1 MRIKSY
7 FSGTVESAMELAS
20 RELGDE
26 AVILNSRPAPAEAR
40 HLGAYEVVFGV
51 DETFLSTSPCA
62 PGLRALSS
70 SWSPSSSGSA
80 ATSLLGSLPPSISG
94 NSGHSGENDPGP
106 GPRGHRFELL
116 EGEIVALR
124 QELRKMSRS
133 VLAPASH
140 WKGAGLSENEAS
152 FARTNREAQELVA
165 YLVQRDLP
173 EGAAGELVRRGRE
186 RLRKG
191 TRGGGA
197 GTVGGASRSGDGWRR
212 EDVGV
217 GNPGL
222 GCPGVARPGV
232 ARPGTGRGGTGRQE
246 KGLFS
251 NGSGVFPALPGVL
264 AGLFADESPLAAAVL
279 DELAAVLR
287 VDATL
292 GRHRAARVTGG
303 HQNTDPNPSRS
314 QAGGSKPTE
323 PETKVVALVGGA
335 GVGKTTTLVKLAAHY
350 GLRARRP
357 THIISTDNLRVGAAE
372 QLRSYAAILGV
383 GFDLAETAVAL
394 GQLLNEHASKDLI
407 LIDTPGLSPGQ
418 MEDGA
423 AVARFLGTDPRVD
436 CHLVVPAYQKGADVT
451 LLLERFH
458 AYGASKV
465 ILTRLDETEAIGGL
479 LLALDESEARISF
492 LSMGQTIPEDLE
504 PASVAR
510 LLDLFVGDP
519 PMGAFLMAR
528 ESGDREGLRF
538 DDRRADERGPDGLRD
553 GTGARDEVERAKGRP
568 EHMATAGPRR

>member
-26 AVILNSRPAPAEAR
+26 AVILNSRPAPLDAR

-51 DETFLSTSPCA
+51 DETRRAASKGASDSRSPNSSA
-62 PGLRALSS
+62 PKAGLGSA
-70 SWSPSSSGSA
+70 PSSDDA
-80 ATSLLGSLPPSISG
+80 AIHPEPSS
-94 NSGHSGENDPGP
+94 
-106 GPRGHRFELL
+106 RGHRFELL
-116 EGEIVALR
+116 EGEIVAMR
-124 QELRKMSRS
+124 NELRKMSRGI
-133 VLAPASH
+133 LAPASLASH
-140 WKGAGLSENEAS
+140 WKGAGLTGNEAS
-152 FARTNREAQELVA
+152 LARANREAQELIA
-165 YLVQRDLP
+165 YLVQRGLP

-186 RLRKG
+186 RLRQG
-191 TRGGGA
+191 SRSAGA
-197 GTVGGASRSGDGWRR
+197 SPLGGASAQGG
-212 EDVGV
+212 
-217 GNPGL
+217 GNQ
-222 GCPGVARPGV
+222 
-232 ARPGTGRGGTGRQE
+232 GTGRQE
-246 KGLFS
+246 TGLFA
-251 NGSGVFPALPGVL
+251 NGNGVFPAHPGVL
-264 AGLFADESPLAAAVL
+264 ADLFADESPLAAAVL
-279 DELAAVLR
+279 DQLAAVLR

-292 GRHRAARVTGG
+292 GRPGTNCLKPGG
-303 HQNTDPNPSRS
+303 P
-314 QAGGSKPTE
+314 KPAE
-323 PETKVVALVGGA
+323 RETTVVALVGGA

-394 GQLLNEHASKDLI
+394 GQLLNEHTNKDLI

-423 AVARFLGTDPRVD
+423 AVARFLGADPRID
-436 CHLVVPAYQKGADVT
+436 CHLVVPSYQKSADVAR
-451 LLLERFH
+451 LLDRFH
-458 AYGASKV
+458 LYGASKV
-465 ILTRLDETEAIGGL
+465 ILTHLDETEAIGGL

-528 ESGDREGLRF
+528 SADREDLG
-538 DDRRADERGPDGLRD
+538 RR
-553 GTGARDEVERAKGRP
+553 
-568 EHMATAGPRR
+568 EHLAAAGG

>member
-1 MRIKSY
+1 
-7 FSGTVESAMELAS
+7 MELAS

-51 DETFLSTSPCA
+51 DETSQATSRSA
-62 PGLRALSS
+62 PGLGAQSAWSPNSS
-70 SWSPSSSGSA
+70 SPKA
-80 ATSLLGSLPPSISG
+80 NSLLGGLPPSISG
-94 NSGHSGENDPGP
+94 NFGSGNFGFGNSGISGDSGETDPG
-106 GPRGHRFELL
+106 GGRRGHRFELL

-124 QELRKMSRS
+124 QELRKMSRGI
-133 VLAPASH
+133 LAPASH
-140 WKGAGLSENEAS
+140 WKDAGLSENEAS
-152 FARTNREAQELVA
+152 LARANREAQELVA

-191 TRGGGA
+191 IRGGGA
-197 GTVGGASRSGDGWRR
+197 GTLGGASGSGDGWRR

-217 GNPGL
+217 RNQGL
-222 GCPGVARPGV
+222 GHR
-232 ARPGTGRGGTGRQE
+232 E

-251 NGSGVFPALPGVL
+251 NGSGVFPAHPGVL
-264 AGLFADESPLAAAVL
+264 AGLFAEGSPLAAAVL
-279 DELAAVLR
+279 DQLAAVLR

-292 GRHRAARVTGG
+292 GRPRTARETGVITG
-303 HQNTDPNPSRS
+303 PNISKP
-314 QAGGSKPTE
+314 QPDGSKPTQS
-323 PETKVVALVGGA
+323 ETKVVALVGGA

-383 GFDLAETAVAL
+383 GFDLAETATAL
-394 GQLLNEHASKDLI
+394 GQLLNEHANKDLI
-407 LIDTPGLSPGQ
+407 LIDTPGQSPGQ

-451 LLLERFH
+451 LLLDRFH

-528 ESGDREGLRF
+528 ESDDREDLGFDALRAE
-538 DDRRADERGPDGLRD
+538 DRRAQDRGPDGL
-553 GTGARDEVERAKGRP
+553 GLRDEVPRTKGRP
-568 EHMATAGPRR
+568 ETMATAGTRR

>member
-1 MRIKSY
+1 
-7 FSGTVESAMELAS
+7 MELAS

-51 DETFLSTSPCA
+51 DETSHVMSRSA
-62 PGLRALSS
+62 PGLRAQSS
-70 SWSPSSSGSA
+70 SWSPNSSSP
-80 ATSLLGSLPPSISG
+80 TNSLLGSLSPPIPGISG
-94 NSGHSGENDPGP
+94 DSGETDPG
-106 GPRGHRFELL
+106 GGRRGHRFELL

-124 QELRKMSRS
+124 QELRKMSRGI
-133 VLAPASH
+133 LAPASH

-152 FARTNREAQELVA
+152 LARANREAQELVA

-191 TRGGGA
+191 IRSGGA
-197 GTVGGASRSGDGWRR
+197 GTRGEAGGSGDGWRR

-217 GNPGL
+217 WNQAPS
-222 GCPGVARPGV
+222 PR
-232 ARPGTGRGGTGRQE
+232 E

-251 NGSGVFPALPGVL
+251 NGSGVFPAHPGVL
-264 AGLFADESPLAAAVL
+264 AGLFADGSPLAAAVL
-279 DELAAVLR
+279 DQLAAVLR
-287 VDATL
+287 VEATL
-292 GRHRAARVTGG
+292 GRPRTARETGVSPG
-303 HQNTDPNPSRS
+303 PNIGKP
-314 QAGGSKPTE
+314 QLGGSKPIQS
-323 PETKVVALVGGA
+323 ETKVVALVGGA
-335 GVGKTTTLVKLAAHY
+335 GVGKTTMLVKLAARY

-383 GFDLAETAVAL
+383 GFDLAETATAL
-394 GQLLNEHASKDLI
+394 GQLLNEHANKDLI
-407 LIDTPGLSPGQ
+407 LIDTPGQSPGQ

-451 LLLERFH
+451 LLLDRFH

-528 ESGDREGLRF
+528 ESEDREDLGFDALRAE
-538 DDRRADERGPDGLRD
+538 DRLAQDWRPPDRGPNGLGLRD
-553 GTGARDEVERAKGRP
+553 QVEPKGQP
-568 EHMATAGPRR
+568 ERMATVGTRR

>member
-1 MRIKSY
+1 
-7 FSGTVESAMELAS
+7 MELAS

-26 AVILNSRPAPAEAR
+26 AVILNSRPAPPEAR

-51 DETFLSTSPCA
+51 DEMSQSLSLSA
-62 PGLRALSS
+62 SS
-70 SWSPSSSGSA
+70 SRVPTSSRSPNSSGLAANSLLRSPPSSNSG
-80 ATSLLGSLPPSISG
+80 ISG
-94 NSGHSGENDPGP
+94 NSGETDPGP

-124 QELRKMSRS
+124 QELRKMSRGI
-133 VLAPASH
+133 LAPASH

-152 FARTNREAQELVA
+152 LARANREAQELTA
-165 YLVQRDLP
+165 YLVRRDLP

-191 TRGGGA
+191 A
-197 GTVGGASRSGDGWRR
+197 NRSEDGWRH
-212 EDVGV
+212 EDIGV
-217 GNPGL
+217 GD
-222 GCPGVARPGV
+222 
-232 ARPGTGRGGTGRQE
+232 PGTGRAGAGRAETGRQE
-246 KGLFS
+246 KALFS
-251 NGSGVFPALPGVL
+251 NGSGVFPAHPGVL

-279 DELAAVLR
+279 DQLAAVLR

-292 GRHRAARVTGG
+292 GRRRAGRETGG
-303 HQNTDPNPSRS
+303 HMTPGPNASRT
-314 QAGGSKPTE
+314 QPGGSKPIE
-323 PETKVVALVGGA
+323 PETKVVALVGGP

-394 GQLLNEHASKDLI
+394 GQLLNEHANKDLI

-451 LLLERFH
+451 LLLDRFQP
-458 AYGASKV
+458 YGASKV

-519 PMGAFLMAR
+519 PMGAFLIAR
-528 ESGDREGLRF
+528 ESADREELGF
-538 DDRRADERGPDGLRD
+538 DDRRSDDCGPEGTGLRD
-553 GTGARDEVERAKGRP
+553 GTGARDEIGRANGRREP
-568 EHMATAGPRR
+568 LATAGTRR

>member
-1 MRIKSY
+1 
-7 FSGTVESAMELAS
+7 MELAS

-51 DETFLSTSPCA
+51 DETSQSLSPTTSSSRA
-62 PGLRALSS
+62 PSS
-70 SWSPSSSGSA
+70 SWSPNSCGPVANFVLGSA
-80 ATSLLGSLPPSISG
+80 PLSNQLS
-94 NSGHSGENDPGP
+94 HSGEVPRESP
-106 GPRGHRFELL
+106 VRGHRFELL

-124 QELRKMSRS
+124 QELRKMSRGI
-133 VLAPASH
+133 LAPASR
-140 WKGAGLSENEAS
+140 WKGDAGLSGNEAS
-152 FARTNREAQELVA
+152 LARANREALELTA
-165 YLVQRDLP
+165 YLVKRDLP
-173 EGAAGELVRRGRE
+173 EGAAGELVRRGIE
-186 RLRKG
+186 DLRKG
-191 TRGGGA
+191 VHGGGA
-197 GTVGGASRSGDGWRR
+197 GPGGSGSISSVGGRWRH
-212 EDVGV
+212 EDVAAGSS
-217 GNPGL
+217 GAGRPAAG
-222 GCPGVARPGV
+222 RPGSG
-232 ARPGTGRGGTGRQE
+232 RPEIGRQE
-246 KGLFS
+246 AGLFS
-251 NGSGVFPALPGVL
+251 NGTGVFPAHPGVL
-264 AGLFADESPLAAAVL
+264 AGWFADESPLAAAVL
-279 DELAAVLR
+279 DQLAAVLR

-292 GRHRAARVTGG
+292 GRRRTGIQTGG
-303 HQNTDPNPSRS
+303 LHRSGPNARRPQPS
-314 QAGGSKPTE
+314 ASKPTE

-335 GVGKTTTLVKLAAHY
+335 GVGKTTTLVKLAAHF

-394 GQLLNEHASKDLI
+394 GQLLNEHTNKDLI

-423 AVARFLGTDPRVD
+423 AVARFLGADPRID
-436 CHLVVPAYQKGADVT
+436 CHLVVPSYQKSADVAR
-451 LLLERFH
+451 LLDRFH
-458 AYGASKV
+458 LYGASKV
-465 ILTRLDETEAIGGL
+465 ILTHLDETEAIGGL

-528 ESGDREGLRF
+528 SADREDLG
-538 DDRRADERGPDGLRD
+538 RR
-553 GTGARDEVERAKGRP
+553 
-568 EHMATAGPRR
+568 EHLAAAGG

>member
-1 MRIKSY
+1 
-7 FSGTVESAMELAS
+7 MELAS
-20 RELGDE
+20 RELGDD

-51 DETFLSTSPCA
+51 DERSPA
-62 PGLRALSS
+62 ASVSETGLRAPSRS
-70 SWSPSSSGSA
+70 GAPSPSGSA
-80 ATSLLGSLPPSISG
+80 ATPLLGSRSSSIFG
-94 NSGHSGENDPGP
+94 DDDPAP

-124 QELRKMSRS
+124 QELRKMSRGIS
-133 VLAPASH
+133 PASH
-140 WKGAGLSENEAS
+140 WKGAGLSGNEA
-152 FARTNREAQELVA
+152 ALALANREAQELLA

-173 EGAAGELVRRGRE
+173 AGAAGELVRRGRE

-191 TRGGGA
+191 TRGGEA
-197 GTVGGASRSGDGWRR
+197 GTAGGASRSGDGWRR

-217 GNPGL
+217 RNQGIGS
-222 GCPGVARPGV
+222 R
-232 ARPGTGRGGTGRQE
+232 E

-251 NGSGVFPALPGVL
+251 NGRGVFPAHPGVL
-264 AGLFADESPLAAAVL
+264 AGLFADESSLAAAVL
-279 DELAAVLR
+279 DQLAAVLR

-292 GRHRAARVTGG
+292 GRHRGVRETGATTG
-303 HQNTDPNPSRS
+303 PNI
-314 QAGGSKPTE
+314 SKPQ
-323 PETKVVALVGGA
+323 PAGSQPNQSETKVVALVGGA

-383 GFDLAETAVAL
+383 GFDLAETAAAL

-423 AVARFLGTDPRVD
+423 AVARFLGSDPRVD
-436 CHLVVPAYQKGADVT
+436 CHLVVPAYQKGADVA
-451 LLLERFH
+451 LLLDRFH

-479 LLALDESEARISF
+479 LLALDESESRISF

-528 ESGDREGLRF
+528 ESADREALGF
-538 DDRRADERGPDGLRD
+538 DDRRAEDGRGVRDGL
-553 GTGARDEVERAKGRP
+553 ERPKARP
-568 EHMATAGPRR
+568 ENMATAGTRR